1 MSIANAETKD
11 LLPLNQAVRTEIPG
25 NTSISTAWRW
35 VTRGLVPA
43 NDGEPRIKLAVL
55 YVGNKPYTTRTAIRD
70 FMDRS
75 TQARLARMARTQ
87 QQRADDVT
95 DDELDAVGLTG
106 GRR

>member
-1 MSIANAETKD
+1 MNIANAETND
-11 LLPLNQAVRTEIPG
+11 LIPLNQAVRTEIPG
-25 NTSISTAWRW
+25 KTSISTAWRW

-70 FMDRS
+70 FIDRS
-75 TQARLARMARTQ
+75 TQARLARIART

-95 DDELDAVGLTG
+95 DDELQSVGLTAHK
-106 GRR
+106 